1 MTWGAIAVHG
11 IVAPHAADIATERE
25 LEVVK
30 YRSMPLP
37 AFGLGLAF
45 VLLLSCTRQSG
56 LRFSPETPP
65 AGSEITVSYTPP
77 ATLANES
84 ELVLRGTYRTA
95 AGEVGLLTIPNLA
108 QSGSGFTTRFTLP
121 QSAVYAA
128 FVVED
133 VAGERLD
140 ANGGR
145 LFDLLVHGADGT
157 PLYHGLVGRAD
168 EFEAR
173 NLATSLEALERAME
187 LHPDSLDGWGR
198 LRSLERRALGSSNSD
213 SLFGWHQENFAGIH
227 ERYMDRNDLPLATA
241 EAILNYARQLGEEA
255 ARDHWDTRV
264 DETVGSFSWSQSVTL
279 PILRQW
285 QADRNSAA
293 ALDAWEAYWPAAQ
306 EGQIA
311 DYAMQIAIGSKN
323 GEAADRWIQRAL
335 GRYND
340 FWIAGMIAD
349 WFPEHCERAV
359 EIARAEFEQ
368 SNAIRP
374 LGRTVEEHA
383 RTLVVWQAPLW
394 KDYARL
400 LSRCASAEVALA
412 VVEEA
417 TARSPSP
424 DLFEALGDL
433 KLGEGDVDGAARAF
447 AVVASDPNTP
457 RNRVDSLVRLVGH
470 TPDSPEWVALLET
483 ARAETLALVLSQ
495 AEEWTPAASHVTDA
509 TGERHAL
516 ADLTAGKPTV
526 LVFWARWCGPCIE
539 KIPDVVRLQE
549 TLETLGAQ
557 VLSIAWRDPPGPD
570 MGAFIEEHG
579 IDYPVY
585 HDLVDAATDAFGV
598 SAIQTNFVLDAEGSV
613 RFARSELVDIARQ
626 VEALMR

>member
-1 MTWGAIAVHG
+1 MVKHRLSTLEAVG
-11 IVAPHAADIATERE
+11 MALALVPMLACSRE
-25 LEVVK
+25 
-30 YRSMPLP
+30 
-37 AFGLGLAF
+37 
-45 VLLLSCTRQSG
+45 TG
-56 LRFSPETPP
+56 LRFSPESPS
-65 AGSEITVSYTPP
+65 AGSEVTVSYSPSE
-77 ATLANES
+77 TLAGET

-95 AGEVGLLTIPNLA
+95 AGEVSLLKIPNLA
-108 QSGSGFTTRFTLP
+108 QSGNTFATRFTLP
-121 QSAVYAA
+121 EAAVYAA

-133 VAGERLD
+133 AAGQRLD

-198 LRSLERRALGSSNSD
+198 LRSLERRALGSNNSD
-213 SLFGWHQENFAGIH
+213 SLFVWHQENFAGIH
-227 ERYMDRNDLPLATA
+227 ERYRDRADLPLATA
-241 EAILNYARQLGEEA
+241 EAILDYARELGEEA

-264 DETVGSFSWSQSVTL
+264 DETVGSFSWSQSVAL

-285 QADRNSAA
+285 QADRNSEA
-293 ALDAWEAYWPAAQ
+293 ALDAWERYWPEAAR
-306 EGQIA
+306 GQIHDFA
-311 DYAMQIAIGSKN
+311 LQIAVGSKN
-323 GEAADRWIQRAL
+323 REAADRWIERNL
-335 GRYND
+335 GPGRYND
-340 FWIAGMIAD
+340 FAMAGMIAE

-383 RTLVVWQAPLW
+383 QALVVWQAPLW

-417 TARSPSP
+417 TAQSPSP
-424 DLFEALGDL
+424 DLFEALGEL
-433 KLGEGDVDGAARAF
+433 KLGQGDIDGAARAY

-457 RNRVDSLVRLVGH
+457 RNRADSLAGLVGH
-470 TPDSPEWVALLET
+470 TPDSPEWGALLET

-495 AEEWTPAASHVTDA
+495 AEAWTPAASHVTDA

-570 MGAFIEEHG
+570 MDAFIDEHG

-585 HDLVDAATDAFGV
+585 HDLVDSATDAFGV
-598 SAIQTNFVLDAEGSV
+598 FAIQTNFVIDAEGRV
-613 RFARSELVDIARQ
+613 RFARSELVDIPRQ